1 MQMRCGPLI
10 SDRVV
15 LSKHQHKMTTR
26 GRAHE
31 KVRAAREGGKR
42 VEMVYR
48 AGGKRYNRKLGW
60 MNAAWRYRREGD
72 GVVVRSGRK
81 KQGGRGLMP

>member
-1 MQMRCGPLI
+1 MLGVEDMSMQMRCGPLI

-15 LSKHQHKMTTR
+15 LSKHRHKDDHTAQM

-31 KVRAAREGGKR
+31 MLREAREKAKR

-48 AGGKRYNRKLGW
+48 R
-60 MNAAWRYRREGD
+60 
-72 GVVVRSGRK
+72 V
-81 KQGGRGLMP
+81 